1 MGHGTEKVKRAKDKS
16 ASNSIGGGLQSV
28 VCQITCSSPTC
39 FGPSEF
45 YSLKQPSLS
54 SHYKIVYP

>member
-1 MGHGTEKVKRAKDKS
+1 MRAKDKTREEIG
-16 ASNSIGGGLQSV
+16 SNSIGGGCKVLGVSKE
-28 VCQITCSSPTC
+28 ITCSSPTC

-54 SHYKIVYP
+54 PYCKIAHP